1 MLKVREPETVAGH
14 MFRMG
19 MMGLLFSYTEP
30 DHGPAS
36 SGLTVDACIISLVH
50 DMAECII
57 GDITPHCNVSPTL
70 LFQREAN
77 VNRISVR
84 YDS

>member
-57 GDITPHCNVSPTL
+57 GDITPHCNVSPT
-70 LFQREAN
+70 
-77 VNRISVR
+77 
-84 YDS
+84 